1 MGLYMSWEV
10 SGIASAGGDVRDIAG
25 ALKALNTSV
34 ERIQE
39 RVGLSPSEQRS
50 LNKSAAEVRSRVL
63 TDGSAAVEKG
73 RSYSIVIGE
82 VRLSLQPTED
92 TV

>member
-1 MGLYMSWEV
+1 M
-10 SGIASAGGDVRDIAG
+10 RDIEG

-39 RVGLSPSEQRS
+39 RVGLSPSEQRT
-50 LNKSAAEVRSRVL
+50 LNKSAAEVHSRVL

-73 RSYSIVIGE
+73 RSYSVVIGD
-82 VRLSLQPTED
+82 VRLSLTPTDD
-92 TV
+92 TVQGLSGK